1 MMCKHL
7 HMPTNLALDDRLIEE
22 ARRAGSHKSKK
33 EAVTAALE
41 EYVRKR
47 QQRRILEA
55 FGTFPSDSKSVDPA
69 YDYKSERGR
78 SAGRVPSKSLRRRR
92 PRQQRRQQQ

>member
-1 MMCKHL
+1 
-7 HMPTNLALDDRLIEE
+7 MPTNLALDDRLIED

-47 QQRRILEA
+47 QQMRILEA
-55 FGTFPSDSKSVDPA
+55 FGTFPADARSMDPA
-69 YDYKSERGR
+69 YDYKRERRRNSGQ
-78 SAGRVPSKSLRRRR
+78 VPKKKLRRR
-92 PRQQRRQQQ
+92 

>member
-1 MMCKHL
+1 MA
-7 HMPTNLALDDRLIEE
+7 TNLALDDRLIED

-47 QQRRILEA
+47 QQMRILEA
-55 FGTFPSDSKSVDPA
+55 FGTFPVDPA
-69 YDYKSERGR
+69 YDYKSERQR
-78 SAGRVPSKSLRRRR
+78 NAGRARSRRLRRR
-92 PRQQRRQQQ
+92 P